1 MTQAPGGAPRI
12 ETLDMEAAVAAAKD
26 ADVLEGFAELNVFR
40 TLLKHPPLAK
50 VIQDLLLMLLFNGN
64 KLSHRAR
71 EIIIM
76 RCGWVTAS
84 NYEWTQH
91 WKIAL
96 QLGMTEEEV
105 LAIRD
110 WQNATCFDA
119 GDRAVLAAADETFK
133 DGYISRET
141 WAEIEKAYPSVE
153 EQLEIPAAIG
163 AWRLISQMARSLEL
177 KLEDGVESWP
187 PDGKRPPTATQY
199 DV

>member
-1 MTQAPGGAPRI
+1 MTDAPRI
-12 ETLDMEAAVAAAKD
+12 KPLDMDVSIAAGEAVGVSEALAK
-26 ADVLEGFAELNVFR
+26 LNVFR
-40 TLLKHPPLAK
+40 TLLHHPALAK
-50 VIQDLLLMLLFNGN
+50 VVSNMLMTLLGEGN

-91 WKIAL
+91 WRVAL
-96 QLGMTEEEV
+96 LFGMSEDEI

-110 WQNATCFDA
+110 WQGASCFDA
-119 GDRAVLAAADETFK
+119 ADRAVLAAADETFK
-133 DGYISRET
+133 DGFISRET
-141 WAEIEKAYPSVE
+141 WAEIEKAYPTVE

-163 AWRLISQMARSLEL
+163 CWRLISQMARSLEL

-187 PDGKRPPTATQY
+187 PDGLRPPNATEF

>member
-1 MTQAPGGAPRI
+1 MAEVPRI
-12 ETLDMEAAVAAAKD
+12 EPLSMEASIAAGEEAGVLDALAK
-26 ADVLEGFAELNVFR
+26 LNVFR
-40 TLLKHPPLAK
+40 TLLKHPQLAK
-50 VIQDLLLMLLFNGN
+50 AVQDLLLMLLANGN
-64 KLSHRAR
+64 KLSPRAR

-96 QLGMTEEEV
+96 QFGMSEEEV
-105 LAIRD
+105 LAIRN
-110 WQNATCFDA
+110 WEEASCFDA
-119 GDRAVLAAADETFK
+119 ADRAVLAAADETFK
-133 DGYISRET
+133 DGYISRTT
-141 WAEIEKAYPSVE
+141 WAQIEKAYPSVE

-163 AWRLISQMARSLEL
+163 CWRLISQMARSLEL

-187 PDGKRPPTATQY
+187 PDGLHPPNATQY

>member
-1 MTQAPGGAPRI
+1 MTESPRVK
-12 ETLDMEAAVAAAKD
+12 TLEMEASRVAAEA
-26 ADVLEGFAELNVFR
+26 AGVLEQLAELNVFR
-40 TLLKHPPLAK
+40 TLLHHPPLAK
-50 VIQDLLLMLLFNGN
+50 AINDLLLMLLGDGN

-91 WKIAL
+91 WRIAL
-96 QLGMTEEEV
+96 MLGMTEDEI

-110 WQNATCFDA
+110 WQSADCFDET
-119 GDRAVLAAADETFK
+119 DRAVLIATDETLQE
-133 DGYISRET
+133 GYITRET
-141 WAEIEKAYPSVE
+141 WKEIEANYSSLE

-187 PDGKRPPTATQY
+187 PDGKRPPTATKF
-199 DV
+199 DG

>member
-1 MTQAPGGAPRI
+1 MTDSPRI
-12 ETLDMEAAVAAAKD
+12 APLSMEASAAAAKD
-26 ADVLEGFAELNVFR
+26 AGVVEALSELNVFR

-50 VIQDLLLMLLFNGN
+50 AVQDLLLMLLFQGN

-71 EIIIM
+71 EIVIM
-76 RCGWVTAS
+76 RCGWVTSS

-96 QLGMTEEEV
+96 DFGLSEEEI
-105 LAIRD
+105 LAIRN
-110 WQNATCFDA
+110 WQEASCFDA
-119 GDRAVLAAADETFK
+119 ADRAVLAAADETFK
-133 DGYISRET
+133 DGYISRQT

-153 EQLEIPAAIG
+153 EQLEIPGAIG
-163 AWRLISQMARSLEL
+163 CWRLISQMARSLEL

-187 PDGKRPPTATQY
+187 PDGQRPPNATQY